1 MGISIHALL
10 AESDLSSSI
19 FVLLTV
25 LFLSTLSLRRATSN
39 YGRIHNVQIISIHAL
54 LAESDSFLP
63 RSLASIII
71 FLSTLSL
78 RRATRNGGR
87 SWMHVLYFYPRSP
100 CGERQLSSSFF
111 GIDYYISI
119 HALLAESDPNQCEIY
134 QKRSSISIHAL
145 LAESDRLAF
154 FYIAQHIYFYP
165 RSPCGERPPPSPP
178 KTRVL
183 YFYPRSPCGERRP
196 ASHLSKFNTSHFY
209 PRSPCGERQV

>member
-1 MGISIHALL
+1 MHIFTISIHALL

-119 HALLAESDPNQCEIY
+119 HALLAESDLD
-134 QKRSSISIHAL
+134 RW
-145 LAESDRLAF
+145 LAGLKGTLFLSTLSLRRATLNRIRHNREK
-154 FYIAQHIYFYP
+154 P
-165 RSPCGERPPPSPP
+165 R
-178 KTRVL
+178 
-183 YFYPRSPCGERRP
+183 
-196 ASHLSKFNTSHFY
+196 HFY
-209 PRSPCGERQV
+209 PRSPCGERQFKMPVPAWIYSFLSTLSLRRATGAVPDA